1 MLNSYPQATN
11 TYPQELS
18 TGKAN
23 LWTTRRR
30 YAQVIHIL
38 ASTLTEVVRFTLA
51 GEPLKRIARGRRL
64 IAVGALYVI
73 CITSAPVAV
82 ANTKS
87 HPEIAILK
95 IYTHQRLGDLK
106 ELNCI
111 DKLWMKE
118 SRWSSKAKNKKSTA
132 AGIPQILGLKTK
144 DPYLQIEA
152 GLKYIRYRYGTP
164 CQAWKFW
171 KAASPHHY

>member
-1 MLNSYPQATN
+1 MN

-18 TGKAN
+18 TSSFG
-23 LWTTRRR
+23 LWDS
-30 YAQVIHIL
+30 L
-38 ASTLTEVVRFTLA
+38 KSTLKIDRYLTRSLRFTLA
-51 GEPLKRIARGRRL
+51 GEPLGAARKRRL

-73 CITSAPVAV
+73 GISSVNPVNAYSK
-82 ANTKS
+82 T

-106 ELNCI
+106 QLNCV

-118 SRWSSKAKNKKSTA
+118 SKWNYKADNKHSTA
-132 AGIPQILGLKTK
+132 FGIPQILDLKEK
-144 DPYLQIEA
+144 DPYRQIDL
-152 GLKYIRYRYGTP
+152 GLKYIRYRYQTP
-164 CQAWKFW
+164 CKAWEFW